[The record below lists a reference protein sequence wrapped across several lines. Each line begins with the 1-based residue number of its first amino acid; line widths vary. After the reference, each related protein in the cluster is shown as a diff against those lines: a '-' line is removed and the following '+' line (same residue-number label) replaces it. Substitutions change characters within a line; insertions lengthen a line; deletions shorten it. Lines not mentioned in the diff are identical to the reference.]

1 MKIAKRLIWVV
12 SVLVVG
18 GLTFTSPAMA
28 GCGKR
33 SKATSASSTDQQSS
47 SQTGMQGMQMGDGMS
62 MCGNMKKDKQN
73 MAGME
78 GNEKSSAGGK
88 VIQSQRAKD
97 LSITLSNASGK
108 FGTGENAFCAEF
120 RNVHTG
126 ESVDPGKVYI
136 TFTMAGMEGM
146 PAAAKVSQSGVGRY
160 CGHVN
165 LGMAG
170 TWSSVLKYDGPAGKG
185 KMTFNVQVK

>member
-18 GLTFTSPAMA
+18 GLAFASPAMA
-28 GCGKR
+28 GCGKK
-33 SKATSASSTDQQSS
+33 SKATPASSTNQQSS

-62 MCGNMKKDKQN
+62 MCGNMKMDSQS
-73 MAGME
+73 MADME
-78 GNEKSSAGGK
+78 GSEKSPAGGK

-97 LSITLSNASGK
+97 LSIALSNASGK

-120 RNVHTG
+120 TNVHTG
-126 ESVDPGKVYI
+126 ESVDAGKVYI

-146 PAAAKVSQSGVGRY
+146 PAVATVSQSGVGRY
-160 CGHVN
+160 CGQVN

-170 TWSSVLKYDGPAGKG
+170 TWSALVKYDGRAGKG
-185 KMTFNVQVK
+185 KVTFRLQVK